1 MNVREWGRER
11 ERKRSR
17 ERGKERGREGR
28 GGIKGGGNQI
38 EKCETL
44 KGFIRPH
51 LNFAYRLYVRCFW
64 S

>member
-1 MNVREWGRER
+1 MGQGEGKEKKQGKGQ
-11 ERKRSR
+11 RKGQ
-17 ERGKERGREGR
+17 RGKG

>member
-1 MNVREWGRER
+1 MGQGEGKEKKQGKGQ
-11 ERKRSR
+11 RKGQ
-17 ERGKERGREGR
+17 RGKG

-51 LNFAYRLYVRCFW
+51 LNFAHRLYVRRFW

>member
-1 MNVREWGRER
+1 MGQGEGKEKKQGKGQRKGA
-11 ERKRSR
+11 ERK
-17 ERGKERGREGR
+17 G

-51 LNFAYRLYVRCFW
+51 LNFAHRLYVRCFW